1 MSRHQVL
8 VEFHRIEP
16 LVPCWME
23 GDADAPGAPVVAQ
36 TPRGRQLGW
45 IRATQPLADKAFP
58 LCEAARPE
66 DLRQH
71 QQRKLFAAEVLAW
84 ARRQTVELGLALQL
98 ESVYQ
103 VLDGELLVLHFCAE
117 ERVDFRPLVKALA
130 QQYRKKIELFQLN
143 SRRRAQ
149 QHGALGRC
157 GLECCCIA
165 WLHEFPAVSVRMA
178 EEQGLQLQPE
188 AITGVCGR
196 LLCCL
201 RYEYESFLEQRQHPQ
216 PGDPVTTPEGPV
228 VVLSVDEHTRT
239 MLVEN
244 EQGRQFSIPI
254 GRAKKTGTCR
264 SCQQGTE
271 DPPL

>member
-1 MSRHQVL
+1 MTQHQVA
-8 VEFHRIEP
+8 VEFHRVEP
-16 LVPCWME
+16 LVPYWLE
-23 GDADAPGAPVVAQ
+23 GSPEGPVVAD

-45 IRATQPLADKAFP
+45 VRAVQPLADKPFP
-58 LCEAARPE
+58 VCHPARPE

-84 ARRQTVELGLALQL
+84 ARRQTADLQLALQL
-98 ESVYQ
+98 ESAYQ
-103 VLDGELLVLHFCAE
+103 VLDGELLVLHFSAE
-117 ERVDFRPLVKALA
+117 ERVDFRPLVRALA

-149 QHGALGRC
+149 QHGALGPC

-165 WLHEFPAVSVRMA
+165 WLREFPAVSVRLA

-201 RYEYESFLEQRQHPQ
+201 RYEYEGFLEQRQHPR
-216 PGDPVTTPEGPV
+216 PGDQVDTPEGSV

-239 MLVEN
+239 LQVES
-244 EQGRQFSIPI
+244 EQGRRFSIPI
-254 GRAKKTGTCR
+254 GRAKKSGTCR
-264 SCQQGTE
+264 SCQQGTGE
-271 DPPL
+271 PSV